1 MKKSLL
7 ITIIISVIITIVIG
21 LFITSKPGEK
31 KTTYNYDYVCT
42 YEASM
47 EDDEGETTSNISKK
61 MYLKVDS
68 EFFVSE
74 ALYESIYDSSVFD
87 KSLENLTKQVLSLYD
102 DIDGVETSIL
112 KKKKNTIVSV
122 KYDYNK
128 INYKTLKN
136 DLKEVLDKD
145 SLQANLTSKIKVDE
159 YIDKSDYYKCQKK

>member
-1 MKKSLL
+1 MKKSFL
-7 ITIIISVIITIVIG
+7 ITIIISIIITIVIG
-21 LFITSKPGEK
+21 LLITSKPGEK
-31 KTTYNYDYVCT
+31 KTTFNYDYVCT

-61 MYLKVDS
+61 MYLKVDNDS
-68 EFFVSE
+68 YVSE
-74 ALYESIYDSSVFD
+74 ALYESIYDSNVFD

-112 KKKKNTIVSV
+112 KKKKNTIVSI

-128 INYKTLKN
+128 INFKTLKD
-136 DLKEVLDKD
+136 DLKGVLDKD

-159 YIDKSDYYKCQKK
+159 YIEKSDYYKCQKK